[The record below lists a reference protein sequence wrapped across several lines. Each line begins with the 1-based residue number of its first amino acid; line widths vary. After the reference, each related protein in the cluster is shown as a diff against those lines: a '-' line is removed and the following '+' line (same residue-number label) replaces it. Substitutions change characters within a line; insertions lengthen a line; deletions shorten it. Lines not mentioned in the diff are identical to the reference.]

1 MATFQV
7 QVEGLTGLS
16 IGTSPTAA
24 ELAEYL
30 KDGVIDVTSK
40 VLLLRPQDS
49 EQYMR
54 GSSTTATNSLDVG
67 GAKIISVIRE
77 AEADGDTDG
86 STAWRECRKVPTYMR
101 SRVVDVDSLYFAS
114 KYNPVYLINNNGAV
128 NVYPIPDGTNDGFRV
143 YYVNNE
149 PKGDGVSDTLAA
161 GHTTIGFFPK
171 DKVYLVVIYASIR
184 SLLNSMS
191 AVDIS
196 TFAMTTVPPDVP
208 TLSIVVLESL
218 DTDHDATAP
227 TTTVTPVAGSS
238 TYTGSAPTYTAP
250 AVGGDAS
257 ELSDLSSLDTDNII
271 DVHAD
276 QLEFDQWFA
285 TVGHFLEDE
294 EDNELAAAQVQK
306 ISAYINAYSQA
317 VASQVQTF
325 NASNVLYQSAIQES
339 LAEFQ
344 ATNQANL
351 NDAKATLQVAIDN
364 KKRSEARKLQNTIK
378 DMEAI
383 IADNQSKLA
392 KFQAET
398 ALYQA
403 EAVAEIQSYQQEIA
417 EKSAEY
423 KWKSERLQ
431 ELKQEYAQAFSVLAP
446 KQPPQ
451 QPQQRVAQRRR

>member
-1 MATFQV
+1 M
-7 QVEGLTGLS
+7 
-16 IGTSPTAA
+16 
-24 ELAEYL
+24 
-30 KDGVIDVTSK
+30 
-40 VLLLRPQDS
+40 LLVKES
-49 EQYMR
+49 E
-54 GSSTTATNSLDVG
+54 T
-67 GAKIISVIRE
+67 
-77 AEADGDTDG
+77 
-86 STAWRECRKVPTYMR
+86 
-101 SRVVDVDSLYFAS
+101 
-114 KYNPVYLINNNGAV
+114 
-128 NVYPIPDGTNDGFRV
+128 
-143 YYVNNE
+143 
-149 PKGDGVSDTLAA
+149 
-161 GHTTIGFFPK
+161 
-171 DKVYLVVIYASIR
+171 
-184 SLLNSMS
+184 
-191 AVDIS
+191 
-196 TFAMTTVPPDVP
+196 
-208 TLSIVVLESL
+208 
-218 DTDHDATAP
+218 
-227 TTTVTPVAGSS
+227 GSS

-257 ELSDLSSLDTDNII
+257 ELSDLSSLDTDNTI

-325 NASNVLYQSAIQES
+325 NASNVSYQSAIQES

-403 EAVAEIQSYQQEIA
+403 EAVAEIQSYQQEVA

-431 ELKQEYAQAFSVLAP
+431 ELKQEYTQAFSVLAP

-451 QPQQRVAQRRR
+451 QQQQQQRARR